1 MDNKKLENTEE
12 AIFSHVYFYKI
23 LFKDKPQL
31 PNIELI
37 KQKLRSIYN
46 NVETISEDKNL
57 YSIMINDLKVK
68 FKDDKE
74 LGVQVFMY
82 EPIEFDYNSISD
94 EVYNQAWDIKNA
106 KEILKECKYQ
116 VMLSDFLA
124 GGLDYKDRTTLL
136 NNWLNIALN
145 LFPDATA
152 VYNEQSGKI
161 LLREQLLKNQY
172 PKNLRFLYSGLNIRF
187 FKVQNTNDMIV
198 DTFGL
203 YSIGLSDIQYHFH
216 DLNPNNIIQHAMNI
230 AAYIFEN
237 GNIIKSNDEIESIF
251 SGVKWL
257 CRYEKSLTKPNR
269 EILDINTLEYASG
282 KRN

>member
-1 MDNKKLENTEE
+1 MDNKKLESNEE
-12 AIFSHVYFYKI
+12 ALFSHVYFYKI
-23 LFKDKPQL
+23 LFKEKPQL

-37 KQKLRSIYN
+37 KQKLRALYN
-46 NVETISEDKNL
+46 NIETISEDKNL

-68 FKDDKE
+68 FQDDKE

-82 EPIEFDYNSISD
+82 EPIEFDYNGISD
-94 EVYNQAWDIKNA
+94 EVYNQAWDIKDA
-106 KEILKECKYQ
+106 KELLKECKYQ

-145 LFPDATA
+145 MFPDAIA

-251 SGVKWL
+251 NGVKWL
-257 CRYEKSLTKPNR
+257 CRYEKSLTKPYR
-269 EILDINTLEYASG
+269 EVLDINTLEYASG